1 MFVAPRCGTHTTP
14 LLSAVSAAPDYDQV
28 VSSSRR
34 HPEVPAEEVHS
45 ITSAPEALT
54 DDLARRQKR
63 YLAQMGIR
71 VVCFAGAVFSWGH
84 IPLWASLILIVA
96 AVVLPYSAVLFANA
110 GRERR
115 DGDGTFMTTR
125 EIGPGSGAPR
135 GLGSS
140 DNHPDGRA

>member
-84 IPLWASLILIVA
+84 IPLWASLILIVVSVQLVSPTRRWRIRGRRSRPQPA
-96 AVVLPYSAVLFANA
+96 A
-110 GRERR
+110 
-115 DGDGTFMTTR
+115 GD
-125 EIGPGSGAPR
+125 A
-135 GLGSS
+135 
-140 DNHPDGRA
+140 